1 MLDAVFEV
9 VRRDFQVA
17 VELRLGEGERLSLLG
32 ESGAGKTTVLKTLA
46 GLIPMR
52 RGQIELGGRA
62 ISTGG
67 RHVVAPERRGVGLVS
82 QTSALFPHLTVLENI
97 AYAPGSRLAPARLLA
112 ERLGLSPLLDA
123 RPGALSEGERRRV
136 ALARSLRAGCR
147 LLCLD
152 EPFSALDR
160 PLGESLLELVL
171 GELRQFPGCAILV
184 THRLEEAQHFSDR
197 LAVLHRG
204 RLLQIGGAREVVL
217 KPSSPEVARLVGYR
231 GWLRRGGMVL
241 GVHPELAAAEFPGG
255 LALAATVLSC
265 HPQGA
270 RFDLEMEAEGEWAG
284 CFHMLGNEAATPGAR
299 LNVLLPSSPVFA
311 EREAGSA

>member
-52 RGQIELGGRA
+52 RGQIEIGGQV
-62 ISTGG
+62 ISSGS
-67 RHVVAPERRGVGLVS
+67 RHLVAPERRGVGLVS
-82 QTSALFPHLTVLENI
+82 QTSALFPHLTVQENI
-97 AYAPGSRLAPARLLA
+97 AYARGSSPASARLLA
-112 ERLGLSPLLDA
+112 DRLGLTPLLAA
-123 RPGALSEGERRRV
+123 RPRALSEGERRRV
-136 ALARSLRAGCR
+136 ALARTLEAGCR
-147 LLCLD
+147 LLLLD

-160 PLGESLLELVL
+160 PLGESLLELLL
-171 GELRQFPGCAILV
+171 GELRQFPGGAILV
-184 THRLEEAQHFSDR
+184 THRLEEAQRFSDR

-204 RLLQIGGAREVVL
+204 RVLQQGGARDVVL
-217 KPSSPEVARLVGYR
+217 NPASPEVARLVGYR
-231 GWLRRGGMVL
+231 GWLRRGGLLL
-241 GVHPELAAAEFPGG
+241 GVHPELAAAKRRGG
-255 LALAATVLSC
+255 LELAATVASC

-270 RFDLEMEAEGEWAG
+270 SFDLEMEASGEWAG
-284 CFHMLGNEAATPGAR
+284 RFHMLRPEAVTPGAR
-299 LNVLLPSSPVFA
+299 LNLLLPNRPVFA